1 MPVQELSFPLA
12 SVCRVHYN
20 KSNNNL
26 VLHKGARRRK
36 NNWKYI
42 LFPALLILFLTVTL
56 VISSLKGRVPSN
68 DISVTGNTA
77 GNLNNHG
84 LFCELDGKVYFSN
97 AYDNGCLYSMNTDET
112 EVRKLIS
119 GNISSI
125 NAAGDYLYYFMDTA
139 DSGTG
144 FGYMI
149 RTYGVYR
156 AKTNG
161 KASVC
166 LVRDGC
172 VTMQL
177 VGDYLYYQ
185 RYNNQ
190 DFTKFYKLKTD
201 KSENILVSDEI
212 INPAACNN
220 GIIYYNGQNKDHY
233 LYALDTRTDTSS
245 TVYEGNLWYPI
256 YQNGYIYYM
265 DVGEN
270 YRICRYSLSE
280 QTVEVLTHDRADSF
294 NVGNS
299 YIYYQKNDTD
309 APALMRMRLD
319 GSEPEVVA
327 EGIYEN
333 INITSNYVYFNEFN
347 SEVPVYHTP
356 SEGAVNVTAFT
367 AARDAAL
374 AE

>member
-1 MPVQELSFPLA
+1 M
-12 SVCRVHYN
+12 
-20 KSNNNL
+20 K
-26 VLHKGARRRK
+26 K
-36 NNWKYI
+36 NWKYI
-42 LFPALLILFLTVTL
+42 LFSVLLILFLTLT
-56 VISSLKGRVPSN
+56 VIMSFLKRRIPSN

-77 GNLNNHG
+77 GNLNNRG

-97 AYDNGCLYSMNTDET
+97 AYDDGCLYSMNVDET
-112 EVRKLIS
+112 DMKKLVS
-119 GNISSI
+119 GTVSSI
-125 NAAGDYLYYFMDTA
+125 NAAGNYLYYFMDTA
-139 DSGTG
+139 GGGTG
-144 FGYMI
+144 FGYML

-156 AKTNG
+156 SKTNG

-177 VGDYLYYQ
+177 AGDYLYYQ

-245 TVYEGNLWYPI
+245 IVYEGNLWYPV
-256 YQNGYIYYM
+256 YQNGYIYFM
-265 DVGEN
+265 DVGNN

-280 QTVEVLTHDRADSF
+280 QNVEILTHDRADCF

-299 YIYYQKNDTD
+299 YIYYQKNDAD

-356 SEGAVNVTAFT
+356 SDGAVNVTVFT
-367 AARDAAL
+367 SARDATL
-374 AE
+374 TQ

>member
-1 MPVQELSFPLA
+1 M
-12 SVCRVHYN
+12 
-20 KSNNNL
+20 
-26 VLHKGARRRK
+26 K

-201 KSENILVSDEI
+201 
-212 INPAACNN
+212 
-220 GIIYYNGQNKDHY
+220 
-233 LYALDTRTDTSS
+233 
-245 TVYEGNLWYPI
+245 
-256 YQNGYIYYM
+256 
-265 DVGEN
+265 
-270 YRICRYSLSE
+270 
-280 QTVEVLTHDRADSF
+280 
-294 NVGNS
+294 
-299 YIYYQKNDTD
+299 
-309 APALMRMRLD
+309 
-319 GSEPEVVA
+319 
-327 EGIYEN
+327 
-333 INITSNYVYFNEFN
+333 
-347 SEVPVYHTP
+347 
-356 SEGAVNVTAFT
+356 
-367 AARDAAL
+367 
-374 AE
+374 